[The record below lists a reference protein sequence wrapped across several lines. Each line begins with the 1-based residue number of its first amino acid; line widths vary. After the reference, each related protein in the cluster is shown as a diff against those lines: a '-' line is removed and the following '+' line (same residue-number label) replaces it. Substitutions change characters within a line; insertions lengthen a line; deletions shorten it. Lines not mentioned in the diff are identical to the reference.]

1 MKIDPNAAYDWIM
14 LGHVSPKVRA
24 ALKRYGFTYNPTN
37 GYWMRLSKDGL
48 PRVRPD
54 LGDGIRGSGAA
65 AVRHVT
71 FHDPDA
77 HSPESKEVA

>member
-14 LGHVSPKVRA
+14 LGHVSPKVRK

-48 PRVRPD
+48 PGESD
-54 LGDGIRGSGAA
+54 LILDMASEEAEQQR
-65 AVRHVT
+65 
-71 FHDPDA
+71 
-77 HSPESKEVA
+77 

>member
-37 GYWMRLSKDGL
+37 GYWMRLSKDG
-48 PRVRPD
+48 RPGESD
-54 LGDGIRGSGAA
+54 LILEMASEEAEQQR
-65 AVRHVT
+65 
-71 FHDPDA
+71 
-77 HSPESKEVA
+77 